1 MDISLLDVPFY
12 FHVYTLY
19 VSMLIKLDVHVLT
32 SEKT

>member
-19 VSMLIKLDVHVLT
+19 GSMLIKLDVHVLT
-32 SEKT
+32 TGKT